1 MGRKKSDSPEKTPWM
16 IKRKLDEILNSDMHH
31 PGKPLTLHG
40 NDYGGKR
47 RTEVI
52 IAKQQKNVV
61 TIKGNIIRIQEQADP
76 LAFLI
81 SVQNGDLIP
90 VTYVDD
96 DGNVCTTYQ
105 QAAIKDRV
113 EVAKYLANKIL
124 PSLSV
129 TKHIVEND
137 ASEADPNAGYDPNR
151 PGQPSY
157 AQLVAMAADRRRTGF
172 VPDGRVTDVVSIG
185 EMDDGGTDGQ
195 TEEAAAADCASS
207 ERASGD

>member
-1 MGRKKSDSPEKTPWM
+1 
-16 IKRKLDEILNSDMHH
+16 
-31 PGKPLTLHG
+31 
-40 NDYGGKR
+40 
-47 RTEVI
+47 
-52 IAKQQKNVV
+52 
-61 TIKGNIIRIQEQADP
+61 
-76 LAFLI
+76 
-81 SVQNGDLIP
+81 
-90 VTYVDD
+90 
-96 DGNVCTTYQ
+96 
-105 QAAIKDRV
+105 
-113 EVAKYLANKIL
+113 LANKIL